1 MKDKL
6 VVWSILIALMII
18 AILPGFATAQV
29 VSGSVN
35 TPSGYSIDSTTG
47 NLIPYDSSLKTNNG
61 WTSTTGAAGNWTPY
75 GSPQGS
81 FNATDGYTFSYVGEE
96 LGIAGVN
103 LGSFAHGYQNTNAV
117 FVTGFMYGLKYR
129 FPCANQ
135 IGGSCTDT
143 SGPQDTLRVEVGYYP
158 SSGAAT
164 FYLHQLGLK
173 NITDGNSAY
182 NPAWQQLAETVTF
195 AGAKTLAQ
203 AGTVNM
209 GIYGQD
215 AGYWACLMPDCYGP
229 QVKDAY
235 IRANYSVDPCILN
248 PAYSPSCPGF
258 QNVLQGSKSPAFY
271 YSYNI
276 AQSLP
281 HIGGG
286 VVLHGYDYGFNW
298 YNYGACYNTFLFWCT
313 DWRTDGGGNINFR
326 ISDKNNTTMFQQQW
340 YVSGNNSGGSY
351 SNRYLFTESQNSLNM
366 GSIQWW
372 TDSVWNHFGWSGWTK
387 PIWTP
392 DPCYEQP
399 LYSPNC
405 SNFDAEIKRL
415 AAEQKALQ
423 DAQLS
428 TTVASISTTANST
441 VTTTIQDATTTN
453 PTVTVTTQEIESVK
467 LSPVQSTIKSVET
480 VDSAVTQPS
489 KPIGVR
495 VEQVDNTSFALN
507 LVRQNQQ
514 RENAI
519 AQQASQGAIQT
530 ANVAATA
537 SIRQAES
544 LALESAKTSQTSDK
558 QEQQTIGDL
567 SVTIVKQDQL
577 LTLSS
582 QSSSIVNIGQ
592 QSKEQTV
599 VETTTQQTSTSTSAL
614 VVFNAMQAGVI
625 NPVQEIVLV
634 QPPLA
639 FQPQQAQQ
647 STYQPPQQV
656 ITETKSQTTFQQ
668 DNLVGNNQIITL
680 QLPQQA
686 TEVVQNQLQATNIAP
701 VGNIELPSTNLQ
713 LLQQLPIVSVDI
725 PQTQQ
730 TFTTDRTS
738 PLNALLETK
747 PSLQLEDTKEVKT
760 ASVNTK
766 SEANTIA
773 SGVSISAIN
782 VVPVG
787 FSAYTIA
794 LADANFY
801 QPKEIY
807 RNQRTIDNRRAL
819 QNLRSDQL
827 HEQMINQQWR

>member
-1 MKDKL
+1 MRNKL
-6 VVWSILIALMII
+6 IVWSILFTIMII
-18 AILPGFATAQV
+18 AVLPEFVTAQV

-61 WTSTTGAAGNWTPY
+61 WTSTSGSGSGWVPY

-81 FNATDGYTFSYVGEE
+81 FSSTDGYTFSYVGEE
-96 LGIAGVN
+96 LGISGVN
-103 LGSFAHGYQNTNAV
+103 LGNFAHGYQNTNAV

-135 IGGSCTDT
+135 IGGNCTDT

-158 SSGAAT
+158 SSGAPT

-173 NITDGNSAY
+173 NQTDGNSAY
-182 NPAWQQLAETVTF
+182 NPTWQQLAEIVTF

-203 AGTVNM
+203 AGAVNM
-209 GIYGQD
+209 GIYGMD
-215 AGYWACLMPDCYGP
+215 AGFWACNPDCYGP

-248 PAYSPSCPGF
+248 PAFNPSCSGF
-258 QNVLQGSKSPAFY
+258 QNIIQGSKSPAFY

-298 YNYGACYNTFLFWCT
+298 WNYGACYNTFMFWCT

-326 ISDKNNTTMFQQQW
+326 ISDKNNTTMLQQQW
-340 YVSGNNSGGSY
+340 YVAGNNSGGSY

-372 TDSVWNHFGWSGWTK
+372 TDSVWNHFGWSGWTR

-405 SNFDAEIKRL
+405 SNFNAEIKRL
-415 AAEQKALQ
+415 AAEQKAIQ
-423 DAQLS
+423 DAQLN
-428 TTVASISTTANST
+428 TTVASISTTSTST
-441 VTTTIQDATTTN
+441 VTTTIQDASTTN
-453 PTVTVTTQEIESVK
+453 PTVIVVTQETESAK
-467 LSPVQSTIKSVET
+467 PTIAQSTTKSVET
-480 VDSAVTQPS
+480 VDSITTQSSRPVGS
-489 KPIGVR
+489 R
-495 VEQVDNTSFALN
+495 VEQSDNTNFALN

-514 RENAI
+514 RESGI
-519 AQQASQGAIQT
+519 AQQASQSAIQT
-530 ANVAATA
+530 ANAAATT

-544 LALESAKTSQTSDK
+544 LALDSAKASQVVDK
-558 QEQQTIGDL
+558 QEQQVAIDF
-567 SVTIVKQDQL
+567 SVTTGRQDQL
-577 LTLSS
+577 LNIGPQPGSTSV
-582 QSSSIVNIGQ
+582 VNI
-592 QSKEQTV
+592 S
-599 VETTTQQTSTSTSAL
+599 TQQRNQQNQIEFTQPITATSTSAI
-614 VVFNAMQAGVI
+614 VVFNAMQVTGTV
-625 NPVQEIVLV
+625 NQELNTLP
-634 QPPLA
+634 QPL
-639 FQPQQAQQ
+639 QLNNITSQAVAV
-647 STYQPPQQV
+647 YQPPYQLS
-656 ITETKSQTTFQQ
+656 IETKSLNISQTESTSNIGQ
-668 DNLVGNNQIITL
+668 LAIIT
-680 QLPQQA
+680 PQQQTIEISQNTSNYTIA
-686 TEVVQNQLQATNIAP
+686 TPIV
-701 VGNIELPSTNLQ
+701 NIELP
-713 LLQQLPIVSVDI
+713 
-725 PQTQQ
+725 QQ
-730 TFTTDRTS
+730 TTNFTSDRTN
-738 PLNALLETK
+738 PINTILETK
-747 PSLQLEDTKEVKT
+747 PSLPQEETNTTKT
-760 ASVNTK
+760 ASVNQKTED
-766 SEANTIA
+766 STLA
-773 SGVSISAIN
+773 SGISISTIS

-794 LADANFY
+794 LADASFY

-807 RNQRTIDNRRAL
+807 RNQRTVDNRRAL